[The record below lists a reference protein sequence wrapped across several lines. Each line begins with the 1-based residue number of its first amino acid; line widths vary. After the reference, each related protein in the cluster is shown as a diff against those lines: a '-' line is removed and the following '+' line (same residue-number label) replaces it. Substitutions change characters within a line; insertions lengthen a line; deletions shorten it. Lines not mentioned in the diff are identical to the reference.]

1 MPETKV
7 RIRKLIRDLRDQYP
21 YGAVLAM
28 LIETIGNS
36 IDAHA
41 TEIRVEVDRKNY
53 RFRAID
59 DGLGMKEDDF
69 VEYHN
74 IAAQTKTRGVGI
86 GFAGVGAKI
95 FLDLAYSIY
104 TETKSVGNFSGASKW
119 QFKGEVPNW
128 DRVESVGLVDVH
140 GTGVEV
146 HYFTQYDEDFDTSIL
161 KKAILEHY
169 NYALSLWEPAHL
181 ARRCRGFPFPV

>member
-41 TEIRVEVDRKNY
+41 NEIRIEIDRKNY
-53 RFRAID
+53 RFRAVD
-59 DGLGMKEDDF
+59 NGFGMKEDEF
-69 VEYHN
+69 IEYHN

-95 FLDLAYSIY
+95 FLDLAHSIY
-104 TETKSVGNFSGASKW
+104 TETKSAGKFSGASKW
-119 QFKGEVPNW
+119 QFKGEIP
-128 DRVESVGLVDVH
+128 RH
-140 GTGVEV
+140 P
-146 HYFTQYDEDFDTSIL
+146 TSP
-161 KKAILEHY
+161 H
-169 NYALSLWEPAHL
+169 
-181 ARRCRGFPFPV
+181 